1 MKKLNVIMTS
11 LLLAGSSF
19 VFSQEDVKKE
29 KQSIEERASQ
39 KLDKLDEEV
48 DLTNEQRKK
57 IAIINS
63 NYVARL
69 ETIRSNETLVKEEK
83 KNQSKSLKKQWRED
97 VKSELTEA
105 QIKKLKANREKG
117 KPSPEERAKKR
128 VEKIGEIIELDQ
140 YQKADL
146 EALHMETAQ
155 KMHDIKSSPDLDDE
169 TKKVK
174 VKEVKEASK
183 DSMQE
188 ILSEEQLNK
197 LKEHHKQKRSE
208 KK

>member
-11 LLLAGSSF
+11 LLLVGASF
-19 VFSQEDVKKE
+19 VFSQEDAKKE
-29 KQSIEERASQ
+29 KQSIQERASQ

-48 DLTNEQRKK
+48 SLTNEQRDK

-63 NYVARL
+63 DYIARL
-69 ETIRSNETLVKEEK
+69 ETIRSNESLEKEEK

-97 VKSELTEA
+97 VKNELTEA
-105 QIKKLKANREKG
+105 QIEKLKANREKD
-117 KPSPEERAKKR
+117 KPSPEERAKNR
-128 VEKIGEIIELDQ
+128 VEKIDEIVDLDQ

-146 EALHMETAQ
+146 EALHIETAQ

-169 TKKVK
+169 TKKAK

-183 DSMQE
+183 DRMQE

>member
-11 LLLAGSSF
+11 LLIIGASF

-29 KQSIEERASQ
+29 KQSIEERASK
-39 KLDKLDEEV
+39 KLDKLDDEV
-48 DLTNEQRKK
+48 DLTSEQRDK
-57 IAIINS
+57 IATINS
-63 NYVARL
+63 DYVTRL
-69 ETIRSNETLVKEEK
+69 ETIHSNESLEKEEK

-97 VKSELTEA
+97 VKNELTEA
-105 QIKKLKANREKG
+105 QSEKLKANREKD
-117 KPSPEERAKKR
+117 KTSPEERAKHR
-128 VEKIGEIIELDQ
+128 IEKIDEIVDLDQ

-146 EALHMETAQ
+146 EALHIETAQ

-169 TKKVK
+169 TKKAK

-183 DSMQE
+183 DRMQE
-188 ILSEEQLNK
+188 ILSEEQLTK
-197 LKEHHKQKRSE
+197 LKEHRKQKKSE